1 MEADRHSRNQTR
13 GDNMETTTAINNT
26 YGQDSGLR
34 TYDELGAFL
43 GETPSFLEHLWA
55 MVEVIELLDEYDS

>member
-1 MEADRHSRNQTR
+1 MK
-13 GDNMETTTAINNT
+13 TTTALTDT
-26 YGQDSGLR
+26 YGDDTGLR

-55 MVEVIELLDEYDS
+55 MVEAVELLDQYKEAK